1 MQKLSLKAILRI
13 HKEDRTL
20 RKYIYLSC
28 GGFTGA
34 ILRYLIE
41 QVKIPGYYGN
51 IPINTLLINISGA
64 FLMAFIL
71 AIAFEVWEM
80 DADIRLGITTGFWGA
95 YTTFSTLCKESVG
108 LMQNGYYLSAV
119 SYITVSIVLGLGAAY
134 LGTLLA
140 RRIGT
145 MAAKRRKA
153 SAAED
158 LEEAKESIEEES
170 EMKE

>member
-1 MQKLSLKAILRI
+1 M
-13 HKEDRTL
+13 

-41 QVKIPGYYGN
+41 QVKIPGDYEN

-71 AIAFEVWEM
+71 AVAFEVREM
-80 DADIRLGITTGFWGA
+80 DEDIRLGVTTGFLGA

-108 LMQNGYYLSAV
+108 LMQNGYYFSAV
-119 SYITVSIVLGLGAAY
+119 SYITVSIALGLSAAY
-134 LGTLLA
+134 LGTVLA

-145 MAAKRRKA
+145 MTSNK
-153 SAAED
+153 
-158 LEEAKESIEEES
+158 
-170 EMKE
+170 